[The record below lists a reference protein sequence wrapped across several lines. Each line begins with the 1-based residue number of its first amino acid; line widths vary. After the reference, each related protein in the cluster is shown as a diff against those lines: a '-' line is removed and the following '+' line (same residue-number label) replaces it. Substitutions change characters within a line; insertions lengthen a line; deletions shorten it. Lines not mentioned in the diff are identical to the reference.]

1 MKKLIIS
8 STIFLTLLG
17 PAFVSAQGAIPTGSG
32 SGSMPTGQTNNTQ
45 GNGSAKVN
53 ITIKNPFSIGD
64 NLYKI
69 LEAIVDK
76 VLIPIGGTLCVLA
89 FIYAGFKYVIAQ
101 GKPKEIEEA
110 NRTLLYAAIG
120 TAVLL
125 GAWTITK
132 VINSTLDSIINNT

>member
-8 STIFLTLLG
+8 SVALFVLLG
-17 PAFVSAQGAIPTGSG
+17 PVSTFAQSTGNL
-32 SGSMPTGQTNNTQ
+32 PP
-45 GNGSAKVN
+45 AKVN

-101 GKPKEIEEA
+101 GKPTEIENA
-110 NRTLLYAAIG
+110 NRIFRYSALG

-125 GAWTITK
+125 GSWTIIK
-132 VINSTLDSIINNT
+132 VIQSTLDTIVVKW